1 MVKSMEDKS
10 ERERIMIRGN
20 ALERNMV
27 VREPMVVGVCN
38 RMETVGQDLA
48 KFQRGAKFFYSLAI
62 FCGIIYYLQRIE
74 PTLANI
80 LPK

>member
-10 ERERIMIRGN
+10 ERERSMIRGN

-38 RMETVGQDLA
+38 RMETV
-48 KFQRGAKFFYSLAI
+48 
-62 FCGIIYYLQRIE
+62 
-74 PTLANI
+74 
-80 LPK
+80 